1 MKNRILAA
9 ALFLCTFVGFAQA
22 QAPAKTTTTTT
33 TAPAKGATTPPTKF
47 SPTTPVAADP
57 KAPAG
62 DPIDITTATIEQ
74 LKALP
79 GIGDAYAEKIVKGRP
94 YARKDQLVGKKL
106 VPAATYKKIK
116 DQIIAKQP

>member
-9 ALFLCTFVGFAQA
+9 TLFVFAFIGLARA
-22 QAPAKTTTTTT
+22 QAPATKTADRPA
-33 TAPAKGATTPPTKF
+33 TAPAATPPTKF
-47 SPTTPVAADP
+47 SPTTPVTPKTEAMPAAATP
-57 KAPAG
+57 L
-62 DPIDITTATIEQ
+62 DINTATVEQ

-94 YARKDQLVGKKL
+94 YAKKDQLLSKKL
-106 VPAATYKKIK
+106 VPAGTYRKIK